1 MARLPNQQ
9 MTPGAPDKPKNLSER
24 AAAEWDRIM
33 GELHESNIQVAKA
46 HRGLVANAATISAD
60 IADAWETVQTEGAYF
75 ENAKTGSM
83 QMHPA
88 ARRLDNLR
96 RDYIKVMS
104 LLGLRAA
111 TSGSGGPAER
121 SLEDAIG

>member
-1 MARLPNQQ
+1 MARLPHQN
-9 MTPGAPDKPKNLSER
+9 MTPGAPDKPSNLSAR
-24 AAAEWDRIM
+24 AATEWNRIM
-33 GELHESNIQVAKA
+33 RELADSSIQVAKA
-46 HRGLVANAATISAD
+46 HRGLIAQAATISAD
-60 IADAWETVQTEGAYF
+60 IADAWETVTTEGAYF
-75 ENAKTGSM
+75 ENPKTGSM

-111 TSGSGGPAER
+111 TSGASGGSR
-121 SLEDAIG
+121 SLEDALG